1 MNGIENNR
9 QTIVTAENAIPRY
22 YILFPPRTLRLK
34 SQPFPRA
41 FLVPPFPCHQVEHPL
56 PLLKKETTIHRRSYL
71 SKRRGENSEGGEKG
85 RFVFGLDNWNDDLST
100 CLEAIKVEIYSCRSY
115 DKIRIRG
122 SCRYNSWGGG

>member
-56 PLLKKETTIHRRSYL
+56 PLPKKETIGDPICRRGKGKKGRKFGGKIRFRFGQLERRLIDLFRSY
-71 SKRRGENSEGGEKG
+71 KG
-85 RFVFGLDNWNDDLST
+85 
-100 CLEAIKVEIYSCRSY
+100 
-115 DKIRIRG
+115 
-122 SCRYNSWGGG
+122 